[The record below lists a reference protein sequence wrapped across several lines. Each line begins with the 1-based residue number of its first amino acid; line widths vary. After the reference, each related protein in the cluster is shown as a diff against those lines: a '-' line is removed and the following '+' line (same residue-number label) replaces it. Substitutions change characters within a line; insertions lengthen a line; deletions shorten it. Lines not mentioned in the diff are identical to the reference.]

1 MAYLADRHAVIAK
14 LEGTSGAPETLAYT
28 DFDSIIYDAEYVPM
42 IETTGGLTP
51 AIGSHA
57 RLLDYSGAKY
67 GQFKL
72 KFFMCPGAAASTPP
86 IVGKFLQAAGH
97 VGAAIS
103 TTGYKWS
110 PLAAGDEKTMTL
122 WFVRISRSGTPVGIV
137 HKIAGAM
144 ADGSI
149 GAAGVG
155 KKVEVDLTFTGKH
168 VAPADLDNS
177 ALNTLNVLTAPDA
190 AQPYYNSNTTIKYN
204 NAARATSVWK
214 LNFGNKIEPEI
225 DTADGN
231 GGDVR
236 CFAITERDPTLQVNP
251 LVYALASIDHV
262 TNVTTNALISIDI
275 ALASR
280 SPAFEIITPR
290 CQVKDNPKFIK
301 REGLDAYD
309 ITFKLE
315 ANGTPASKA
324 DANLAWDEVYQI
336 RQGTV

>member
-1 MAYLADRHAVIAK
+1 MGYLADRHVVIGK
-14 LEGTSGAPETLAYT
+14 LEAVSGTPETLVAADFNAITYDPEYT
-28 DFDSIIYDAEYVPM
+28 PM
-42 IETTGGLTP
+42 IESTGGLVP

-57 RLLDYSGAKY
+57 RTLDYSGAKY
-67 GQFKL
+67 GQFKF
-72 KFFMCPGAAASTPP
+72 KYFQCPGAAASTPP
-86 IVGKFLQAAGH
+86 NTGKFLQAAGH

-122 WFVRISRSGTPVGIV
+122 WFVRISRGGTPVGIV

-149 GAAGVG
+149 SASGAG
-155 KKVEVDLTFTGKH
+155 KLVEVDLTFTGKH
-168 VAPADLDNS
+168 VTATDLDNS
-177 ALNTLNVLTAPDA
+177 ALTTLNVLTAPDA
-190 AQPYYNSNTTIKYN
+190 AQPYYNSNTTVKYAN
-204 NAARATSVWK
+204 TARATSAWK
-214 LNFGNKIEPEI
+214 LIFGNKVEPEI
-225 DTADGN
+225 DTADSN

-236 CFAITERDPTLQVNP
+236 CFAITSREPAITVNP
-251 LVYALASIDHV
+251 QLVALSTLDPVANTIAN
-262 TNVTTNALISIDI
+262 TLIALDI

-280 SPAFEIITPR
+280 SPALEIIAPQ
-290 CQVKDNPKFIK
+290 CQVKDNPKFTK

-315 ANGTPASKA
+315 ANGTPASKI